1 MSGERPGVSRSTTVI
16 HARRLAPALTDI
28 ASPQTLLAPA
38 SKEPSMD
45 EPPRPA
51 IGTIIPADDEPSAH
65 PEYDAVVM
73 TLASLLGRQMA
84 REHFRASLEAAN
96 AGDGEHEA

>member
-1 MSGERPGVSRSTTVI
+1 
-16 HARRLAPALTDI
+16 
-28 ASPQTLLAPA
+28 
-38 SKEPSMD
+38 MD
-45 EPPRPA
+45 EPPRPPT
-51 IGTIIPADDEPSAH
+51 GTITPANDEPSAH

-96 AGDGEHEA
+96 AEGGEHEA